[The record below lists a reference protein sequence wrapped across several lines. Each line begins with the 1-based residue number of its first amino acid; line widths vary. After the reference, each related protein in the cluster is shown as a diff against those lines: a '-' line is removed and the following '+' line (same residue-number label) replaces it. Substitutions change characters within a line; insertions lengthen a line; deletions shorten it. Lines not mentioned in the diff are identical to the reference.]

1 MKRLFVTALLATA
14 ACGGGKSAQGPAPA
28 PRAAAPSR
36 NDGLALEKRGDLDGA
51 LQAYRS
57 AYEAQP
63 EADGTGRELARL
75 LARRGDVR
83 SARGVLDGAL
93 KRRPDDVEL
102 LTLKAVLARLEGDTD
117 GAYLSAKAALVRSPG
132 HPGATLEMARALT
145 KQRKLTLAEAMLR
158 RAAEGAPNDASL
170 SFGLAEI
177 ARAMGDD
184 ARALAELQT
193 AAAKD
198 PSDASVQA
206 AIGSLALAHRDYA
219 RAKQAYER
227 AIALGDDSKASSQ
240 GLSVA
245 MAQTAATKEKAQ

>member
-1 MKRLFVTALLATA
+1 MRLLLLSALLAAA
-14 ACGGGKSAQGPAPA
+14 ACGGGKSASGPAPA
-28 PRAAAPSR
+28 ARAATPTR

-51 LQAYRS
+51 LQAYRG

-63 EADGTGRELARL
+63 EAPGAGRELARL
-75 LARRGDVR
+75 LARRGDLR
-83 SARGVLDGAL
+83 SARSVLDATL
-93 KRRPDDVEL
+93 KRRPDDVDL
-102 LTLKAVLARLEGDTD
+102 LTFKAVLARLEGDTD
-117 GAYLSAKAALVRSPG
+117 GALLSAKAALARAPG
-132 HPGATLEMARALT
+132 DPGATLELARALT
-145 KQRKLTLAEAMLR
+145 KQRKTTLAEAMLL
-158 RAAEGAPNDASL
+158 RAAEAAPNDARL
-170 SFGLAEI
+170 SFGLAEL

-184 ARALAELQT
+184 TRALAELQT

-227 AIALGDDSKASSQ
+227 AIALGDDSQASSQ

-245 MAQTAATKEKAQ
+245 MAQTAAGKEKAQ